1 MADKR
6 QLRLDIK
13 QKLEKLTDSEK
24 EKMSQVIFNKVS
36 ALEEYKRAKSVF
48 CFMSDFNEPYS
59 IDFIKKAIRLGKK
72 VYVPKTDDG
81 NMSAVEVDEDTEF
94 WFNKYGILEP
104 KDGHRSEDIDFTV
117 VPMVGFDSQN
127 NRLGHGKA
135 YYDKF
140 LSKVK
145 TYKCGVAFGCQK
157 IDVPFAES
165 CDVPL
170 DMVITDES
178 N

>member
-59 IDFIKKAIRLGKK
+59 IDFIKKAIR
-72 VYVPKTDDG
+72 
-81 NMSAVEVDEDTEF
+81 
-94 WFNKYGILEP
+94 
-104 KDGHRSEDIDFTV
+104 
-117 VPMVGFDSQN
+117 
-127 NRLGHGKA
+127 
-135 YYDKF
+135 
-140 LSKVK
+140 
-145 TYKCGVAFGCQK
+145 
-157 IDVPFAES
+157 
-165 CDVPL
+165 
-170 DMVITDES
+170 
-178 N
+178 

>member
-6 QLRLDIK
+6 QLRIEIK
-13 QKLEKLTDSEK
+13 ERLQRMTEVEKK
-24 EKMSQVIFNKVS
+24 KMSDTIFDKV
-36 ALEEYKRAKSVF
+36 LCCDEFKNAKSVF
-48 CFMSDFNEPYS
+48 CYMSDFNEPYS

-72 VYVPKTDDG
+72 VYVPKTDEDT
-81 NMSAVEVDEDTEF
+81 MTAVEIDEDTEF

-104 KDGHRSEDIDFTV
+104 KCGQSSENIDFTV
-117 VPMVGFDSQN
+117 VPVVGFDSQN

-145 TYKCGVAFGCQK
+145 TYKCGVAFECQR
-157 IDVPFAES
+157 IDVPFAEIR
-165 CDVPL
+165 DVPL
-170 DMVITDES
+170 DRVITNES